1 MFRFIHTLI
10 VGYIILK
17 IIRLFIDPLFQP
29 KKATTTSSNEPLKN
43 KSTQKKQNANLGEY
57 IEYEEVK

>member
-1 MFRFIHTLI
+1 MFRFIYTLI

-29 KKATTTSSNEPLKN
+29 KKAT
-43 KSTQKKQNANLGEY
+43 STPSIAEFQNATPKKQNSNLGEY
-57 IEYEEVK
+57 IDYEEVK

>member
-1 MFRFIHTLI
+1 MPRFIYTLI

-29 KKATTTSSNEPLKN
+29 KKATSTSSNEPLKN
-43 KSTQKKQNANLGEY
+43 KATPKKQNSNLGEY
-57 IEYEEVK
+57 IDYEEVK